1 MRFHLLGSL
10 EVTDDN
16 EQVDLG
22 GGVQRAVLGYLLLHA
37 NQVVPTSRML
47 RALWDEHAPV
57 TARKMVQNAV
67 SGIRR
72 TLGAHSDTAHSA
84 TTVLHTH
91 SPGYRLQVNPDDVD
105 MHHFRRL
112 VDRGRAAIDAGDL
125 RQGVAD
131 LRDGLSLWRGRALAD
146 LVERGTMWSELAAIE
161 NERLL
166 AIEDCFDAELACGH
180 HREITPELEILT
192 EAEPLRERL
201 CQQFMLALYRSG
213 RQVDALNV
221 YRRTRIALVDG
232 LGIEPGREL
241 QHLQSLILEHDKSIQ
256 APMLVA

>member
-10 EVTDDN
+10 EVVDDD
-16 EQVDLG
+16 EQVELG

-47 RALWDEHAPV
+47 RALWDEHAPL

-72 TLGAHSDTAHSA
+72 TLADSDAK
-84 TTVLHTH
+84 LHTH
-91 SPGYRLQVNPDDVD
+91 SPGYRLQVEPDAVD
-105 MHHFRRL
+105 MHQFRRQ
-112 VDRGRAAIDAGDL
+112 VEDGREAIDAGSPV
-125 RQGVAD
+125 QGVEL
-131 LRDGLSLWRGRALAD
+131 LRSALRLWRGRALAD
-146 LVERGTMWSELAAIE
+146 LVERGTMWSELAAVE

-166 AIEDCFDAELACGH
+166 ALEDCFAAELACGR

-192 EAEPLRERL
+192 ESEPLRERL

-213 RQVDALNV
+213 RQVDALKI
-221 YRRTRIALVDG
+221 YRRTRMALVDG
-232 LGIEPGREL
+232 LGIEPGPDL
-241 QHLQSLILEHDKSIQ
+241 QHLQHLILEHDSSIQ
-256 APMLVA
+256 APLLVA

>member
-10 EVTDDN
+10 EVIDDG
-16 EQVDLG
+16 ERVELG

-47 RALWDEHAPV
+47 RALWGEHAPL

-67 SGIRR
+67 SGLRR
-72 TLGAHSDTAHSA
+72 TLAGAEAK
-84 TTVLHTH
+84 LCTH
-91 SPGYRLQVNPDDVD
+91 APGYRLQVDPEAVD
-105 MHHFRRL
+105 MHQFRRL
-112 VDRGRAAIDAGDL
+112 VEEGHTAIEDGSAPEGVGLL
-125 RQGVAD
+125 RQALG
-131 LRDGLSLWRGRALAD
+131 LWRGRALAD
-146 LVERGTMWSELAAIE
+146 LVERGTMWSELAAVE

-166 AIEDCFDAELACGH
+166 AVEDCFEAELACGR
-180 HREITPELEILT
+180 HREITPELEVLT

-221 YRRTRIALVDG
+221 YRRTRMALVDG

-241 QHLQSLILEHDKSIQ
+241 QELQHRILEHDKSIQ

>member
-10 EVTDDN
+10 ELVDDG
-16 EQVDLG
+16 EQVELG

-47 RALWDEHAPV
+47 RALWDEHAPL

-72 TLGAHSDTAHSA
+72 TLAGSDA
-84 TTVLHTH
+84 TLHTH
-91 SPGYRLQVNPDDVD
+91 SPGYRLQVDASAVD
-105 MHHFRRL
+105 MYQFRHL
-112 VDRGRAAIDAGDL
+112 VDQGRAAIDTGSLREGVDL
-125 RQGVAD
+125 
-131 LRDGLSLWRGRALAD
+131 LRSALDLWRGRALAD
-146 LVERGTMWSELAAIE
+146 LVERGTMWSELAAVE

-166 AIEDCFDAELACGH
+166 ALEDCFEAELACGH

-221 YRRTRIALVDG
+221 YRRTRMALVDG

-241 QHLQSLILEHDKSIQ
+241 QHLQQLILDHDRSIQ

>member
-10 EVTDDN
+10 EVIDDD
-16 EQVDLG
+16 EHVELG

-47 RALWDEHAPV
+47 RALWDEHAPL

-72 TLGAHSDTAHSA
+72 TLAAHEDE
-84 TTVLHTH
+84 VKLLTH
-91 SPGYRLQVNPDDVD
+91 SPGYRLQVDPDSVD
-105 MHHFRRL
+105 MHEFRVR
-112 VDRGRAAIDAGDL
+112 VEEGRAAIEAGSPA
-125 RQGVAD
+125 QGVEL
-131 LRDGLSLWRGRALAD
+131 LRAALGLWRGRALAD
-146 LVERGTMWSELAAIE
+146 LVERGTMWSELAAVE

-166 AIEDCFDAELACGH
+166 ALEDCFDAELACGR

-192 EAEPLRERL
+192 ESEPLRERL

-221 YRRTRIALVDG
+221 YRRTRMALVDG
-232 LGIEPGREL
+232 LGIEPGRDL
-241 QHLQSLILEHDKSIQ
+241 QHLQHLILEHDSSIQ
-256 APMLVA
+256 APLLVA

>member
-10 EVTDDN
+10 EIIDDG
-16 EQVDLG
+16 EQVELG

-47 RALWDEHAPV
+47 RALWDEHAPL

-72 TLGAHSDTAHSA
+72 TFAAHGAVAK
-84 TTVLHTH
+84 LHTH
-91 SPGYRLQVNPDDVD
+91 SPGYRLQIAPEAVD
-105 MHHFRRL
+105 MHQFRSL
-112 VDRGRAAIDAGDL
+112 VEQGRTAIDAGSPGDGVELL
-125 RQGVAD
+125 RSALD
-131 LRDGLSLWRGRALAD
+131 LWRGRALAD
-146 LVERGTMWSELAAIE
+146 LVERGTMWSELAAVE

-166 AIEDCFDAELACGH
+166 ALEDCFDAELACGH

-221 YRRTRIALVDG
+221 YRRTRLALVDG
-232 LGIEPGREL
+232 LGIEPGPDL
-241 QHLQSLILEHDKSIQ
+241 QQLQQLILDHDRSIQ

>member
-10 EVTDDN
+10 EIIDGG
-16 EQVDLG
+16 EQVELG

-47 RALWDEHAPV
+47 RALWDEHAPL

-72 TLGAHSDTAHSA
+72 ALADDTK
-84 TTVLHTH
+84 LHTH
-91 SPGYRLQVNPDDVD
+91 SPGYRLQVESEAVD
-105 MHHFRRL
+105 LHQFRQL
-112 VDRGRAAIDAGDL
+112 VERGRSAIDGGEHQHGVEFL
-125 RQGVAD
+125 RAA
-131 LRDGLSLWRGRALAD
+131 LNLWRGHALAD
-146 LVERGTMWSELAAIE
+146 LVERGTMWSELAAVE

-166 AIEDCFDAELACGH
+166 ALEDCFDAELVCGH

-192 EAEPLRERL
+192 ESEPLRERL

-221 YRRTRIALVDG
+221 YRRTRMALVDG
-232 LGIEPGREL
+232 LGIEPGPEL
-241 QHLQSLILEHDKSIQ
+241 QQLQHLILEHDSSIQ